1 MIPGRGKKEPPAG
14 FSRERFFFCQRERAG
29 GYKVPATQEPR
40 AEREESG
47 GDTARSASLSL
58 SLSLCWECAAGLPM
72 ANSGG
77 GVDHHSRGGNNNK
90 AASGVEAATSRA
102 MARAHSSRKAEG
114 SAAATVRSS
123 GGSGP
128 SSRAGTAAAMAAA
141 AAPTPPAL
149 SPRFLSAESRLAQE
163 KAWLADSLPQHCLA
177 EPIRGSDFV
186 WSFKV
191 AGLHRTL
198 YQVGRVLVSAGVGAR
213 SVLAPRAAGSVIV
226 EAAQDGRRTEGPGR
240 AGGRAKK
247 KRANNLAS
255 FSMKK
260 LGSVVFFVAW
270 MVCWSVSSC
279 LFLTLAYICL
289 CSRAH
294 RKPVISLLLN

>member
-1 MIPGRGKKEPPAG
+1 MKPFGWAIPGRGKNHPPVSLEREFFFVSA
-14 FSRERFFFCQRERAG
+14 REREGTRYQH
-29 GYKVPATQEPR
+29 QEPR

-47 GDTARSASLSL
+47 EDTARSLSL
-58 SLSLCWECAAGLPM
+58 FLSVTLLECAAGLPM

-77 GVDHHSRGGNNNK
+77 GVDHHSRGGNNNA

-198 YQVGRVLVSAGVGAR
+198 YQVGRVLVSAGVGA
-213 SVLAPRAAGSVIV
+213 
-226 EAAQDGRRTEGPGR
+226 
-240 AGGRAKK
+240 
-247 KRANNLAS
+247 
-255 FSMKK
+255 
-260 LGSVVFFVAW
+260 
-270 MVCWSVSSC
+270 
-279 LFLTLAYICL
+279 L
-289 CSRAH
+289 C
-294 RKPVISLLLN
+294 